1 MIKDLQLP
9 PQQKLYFAS
18 DFHLG
23 EPDYQT
29 TRIREG
35 KVISWLDQCK
45 HDAAGIFLLGDIF
58 DFWFEYRH
66 VIPKGYTR
74 LLGKLAEISDSGIP
88 IYFFTGNHDMWLFD
102 YMPKELNITVFKQPQ
117 SITVNGQRLMIGHGD
132 GLGPGERSYKILKL
146 FFANRVCQW
155 FFRWLH
161 PNLGF
166 ALANFWS
173 RQSRNR
179 QGMSPPPFV
188 SAEKELIFQYCKT
201 TEQQQHH
208 DFYIFGHRHLPLE
221 LPINETAVYF
231 NIGEWLIEP
240 TYGVFNGQSFK
251 IHHFK

>member
-9 PQQKLYFAS
+9 PQQKFYFAS

-132 GLGPGERSYKILKL
+132 GLGPGEKSYKLLKL
-146 FFANRVCQW
+146 FF
-155 FFRWLH
+155 
-161 PNLGF
+161 
-166 ALANFWS
+166 
-173 RQSRNR
+173 
-179 QGMSPPPFV
+179 
-188 SAEKELIFQYCKT
+188 
-201 TEQQQHH
+201 
-208 DFYIFGHRHLPLE
+208 
-221 LPINETAVYF
+221 
-231 NIGEWLIEP
+231 
-240 TYGVFNGQSFK
+240 
-251 IHHFK
+251 